1 MNAFYILALC
11 WVLGIPGK
19 EAGTGFVLM
28 GAHTQVPTLGFT
40 HSGSHAHV
48 LTLRCTHS
56 GAHIQV
62 LTLWCPHS
70 DAQTRMLTLGCTHS
84 GAHTLVHMFG
94 CHIWVHTLGAHTL
107 LCPGSSNRLCER
119 EPEPF
124 RRESSR
130 CSRKDGGDAGS
141 PHRRSRKYESR
152 V

>member
-1 MNAFYILALC
+1 MGFILNAFYILALC

-28 GAHTQVPTLGFT
+28 SVHTQVPTLGFT
-40 HSGSHAHV
+40 HSGAHAHV

-56 GAHIQV
+56 GAHTQM
-62 LTLWCPHS
+62 HK
-70 DAQTRMLTLGCTHS
+70 LGCSHW
-84 GAHTLVHMFG
+84 GAHTLVHTLG
-94 CHIWVHTLGAHTL
+94 CHIWVHTPGAHTS

-119 EPEPF
+119 ELEPF